1 MTNQAT
7 DQFADSTTPTVDYEG
22 IDPLTLDANAVA
34 GLLMEIFGTE
44 MTVVASRCAH
54 CGNRAQVGTL
64 RAYVHAPGVVLRCGT
79 CTEMVLRIMRRPD
92 GSYLVD
98 ARGAAYIRF

>member
-1 MTNQAT
+1 MTDQTT
-7 DQFADSTTPTVDYEG
+7 DQFADSNTQASDYEG
-22 IDPLTLDANAVA
+22 ADPLTLDANAVA
-34 GLLMEIFGTE
+34 GMLMEVFGTE
-44 MTVVASRCAH
+44 MTVVASRCTH

-64 RAYVHAPGVVLRCGT
+64 RAYVHAPGVVLRCST
-79 CTEMVLRIMRRPD
+79 CTEVVLRIMRRQD